1 MDNQITYPIAK
12 SERRK
17 WDKHKLCTP
26 TYMSF
31 YKGKNFIPTR
41 TYGGVSSF
49 LVGIAIVGVMGSQT
63 KKKKK
68 KNKFQTYNIMNVHNR
83 P

>member
-1 MDNQITYPIAK
+1 
-12 SERRK
+12 
-17 WDKHKLCTP
+17 
-26 TYMSF
+26 MSF